1 MSGAKKN
8 IFNAAFLLLVLIIT
22 LYSVFHGEN
31 LSELLMYLKQGDFR
45 YWILGA
51 VFVVGFIESE
61 SLIIYYMMKVL
72 GENVKLTHC
81 FLYSFVGF
89 FFSLI
94 TPSATGGQPA
104 QLYFMKKDKLSLPT
118 STMVLLIV
126 TITYKLVLVVLGL
139 LVMILR
145 PEPVWELL
153 KPIYGWCYLGI
164 FLNVVCVFGM
174 LILVFHPTLASRIVL
189 FCVRLFDRMF
199 KTDKEKKYG
208 ERLERAMEKYRN
220 AAEFFY
226 KNIRVIINVF
236 LITCVQRFL
245 LFAVTYLV
253 YKSFMLN
260 FTSAGVVITLQGM
273 ISVAVDMLPL
283 PGGMGISEHLFERI
297 FTPVCGAKLITPIM
311 VVSRG
316 LSFYAQLLISAVF
329 TAIAYLVIFGK
340 ENHKHDRIL

>member
-226 KNIRVIINVF
+226 KNIF
-236 LITCVQRFL
+236 FYSYFT
-245 LFAVTYLV
+245 
-253 YKSFMLN
+253 YKSC
-260 FTSAGVVITLQGM
+260 I
-273 ISVAVDMLPL
+273 
-283 PGGMGISEHLFERI
+283 
-297 FTPVCGAKLITPIM
+297 
-311 VVSRG
+311 
-316 LSFYAQLLISAVF
+316 
-329 TAIAYLVIFGK
+329 
-340 ENHKHDRIL
+340 

>member
-273 ISVAVDMLPL
+273 ISVAVDMLPF
-283 PGGMGISEHLFERI
+283 PGGVGISEALFLRI
-297 FTPVCGAKLITPIM
+297 FTPLCGGTLALPVLI
-311 VVSRG
+311 VSRG
-316 LSFYAQLLISAVF
+316 ISYYTQL
-329 TAIAYLVIFGK
+329 AICGIMSIFAYIKIG
-340 ENHKHDRIL
+340 R

>member
-126 TITYKLVLVVLGL
+126 TITYKLVLVVLGI

-199 KTDKEKKYG
+199 KTDNG

-283 PGGMGISEHLFERI
+283 PGGLGISEKLFKDI
-297 FTPVCGAKLITPIM
+297 FVQVCTKKYTLPVMI
-311 VVSRG
+311 VSRG
-316 LSFYAQLLISAVF
+316 LSFYVQLGISAVM
-329 TAIAYLVIFGK
+329 TVVAYL
-340 ENHKHDRIL
+340 RIGTKDK